1 MDYRYESA
9 PRFDVAGIG
18 IRTNNAE
25 AVGTI
30 GGLWAR
36 FGEEGIAEQIEG
48 IGDDVLAVYSDYE
61 SDHTGDYDFLIGKR
75 VSHESELPME
85 MSRVRVP
92 PARYAVITVTGE
104 VPRALLDT
112 WQRIW
117 DSDLPRA
124 FTADFEVYG
133 PDDQVEIWL
142 VLS

>member
-9 PRFDVAGIG
+9 PRFDVVGIG
-18 IRTNNAE
+18 VCTNNTE
-25 AVGTI
+25 GVGTI
-30 GGLWAR
+30 GELWAR
-36 FGEEGIAEQIEG
+36 FGEEGIAELIEG
-48 IGDDVLAVYSDYE
+48 IDDDLHAVYSGYE
-61 SDHTGDYDFLIGKR
+61 SDHTGDYDYLIGKR
-75 VSHESELPME
+75 VSPQSELPME

-104 VPRALLDT
+104 MPRALLDT

-124 FTADFEVYG
+124 FTADFEVYR

-142 VLS
+142 ALS